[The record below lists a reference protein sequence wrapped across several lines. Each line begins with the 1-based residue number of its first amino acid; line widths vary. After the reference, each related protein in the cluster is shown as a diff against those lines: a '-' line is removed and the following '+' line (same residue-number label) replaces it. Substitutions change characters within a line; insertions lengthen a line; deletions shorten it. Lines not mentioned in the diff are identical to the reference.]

1 MTITQGAARA
11 NVRQLLDDL
20 ESVDGR
26 WSDASINTALH
37 RAAVAAAQ
45 LLVQSGW
52 SDCLSRAAVALS
64 NGIATVPAND
74 GIANLFVQFSDGSLT
89 RILPGNGANRSLTGT
104 PSTDTILVEYWAKT
118 VAPAGDG
125 YTITYAGVDVG
136 DVLVDSFVEYL
147 AASDLKTVEGEQNPL
162 IIQRLGQLEA
172 QIRAKY
178 NPSVQ
183 VAPAVRWTTVG
194 RTGPYRGS
202 RWFRRSATQ
211 IEVYR

>member
-1 MTITQGAARA
+1 MTQSLLQARTH
-11 NVRQLLDDL
+11 VRQLLDDL
-20 ESVDGR
+20 ETVDGR
-26 WSDASINTALH
+26 WSDAQINTALH

-45 LLVQSGW
+45 LLVQAGW
-52 SDCLSRAAVALS
+52 SDCLSRVSVGLL

-74 GIANLFVQFSDGSLT
+74 GIANIFVQFSDGSLS
-89 RILPGNGANRSLTGT
+89 RILPGNGSNRSLTGT

-118 VAPAGDG
+118 EAPAGDG
-125 YTITYAGVDVG
+125 YAILYAGVDVG

-147 AASDLKTVEGEQNPL
+147 AASDLKSVEGEQNPL
-162 IIQRLGQLEA
+162 LIQRLGQLES

-183 VAPAVRWTTVG
+183 VAPAVRWTTIG
-194 RTGPYRGS
+194 RTGPWRGS
-202 RWFRRSATQ
+202 RWFRRSATT